1 MPEELKKVIVVEDDK
16 FLSNVL
22 NNKLNKDGYSVT
34 TVTDGNQA
42 VPQIKAIKPDLVLL
56 DLMMPGKDGFDVL
69 TEVKSDPEIANIPII
84 VSSNLSQE
92 SDQQK
97 CIALGAVDYIV
108 KANTP
113 LFEVVEKI
121 KKHLA

>member
-1 MPEELKKVIVVEDDK
+1 MPEESKKIIVVEDDK

-69 TEVKSDPEIANIPII
+69 TEVKADPEIAHIPII

-97 CIALGAVDYIV
+97 CIDLGAVDYIV